1 MSVTRKQKENT
12 RQKLLTIPNNNK
24 RRAKYK
30 HTHAH
35 THTPYNQSITTT
47 TTTRTGDNKR
57 TYNKHTATKTRAQRQ
72 KQRER
77 DQPEN
82 QYKYQFIGSQ
92 QRLFKLNK
100 GAAAAAAA
108 EIRNRSEII
117 QVFLANYTAYKWQ
130 PTWIPLVSTER
141 KEERA
146 SAATASR
153 QTVPECYQEF
163 STIKYGSLPG
173 SHWPILREREAR
185 NSFQTKKYLRIYQ
198 NVACF
203 GPHRHLL
210 IRSVAFPHKS
220 KKSSLNSS
228 KKFRKTSHKMHV
240 LDLDPTGTYR
250 RPRETRET
258 RHKQRQLALDP
269 TGQY

>member
-1 MSVTRKQKENT
+1 MIIKELTTNT
-12 RQKLLTIPNNNK
+12 R
-24 RRAKYK
+24 R
-30 HTHAH
+30 
-35 THTPYNQSITTT
+35 
-47 TTTRTGDNKR
+47 
-57 TYNKHTATKTRAQRQ
+57 QRQ
-72 KQRER
+72 GRRGRSRERER

-130 PTWIPLVSTER
+130 PTWIPLVSTKR
-141 KEERA
+141 KKERA
-146 SAATASR
+146 SAATAATASR

-173 SHWPILREREAR
+173 SHWPILRERERGREREAR

-203 GPHRHLL
+203 GPYRHLL

-220 KKSSLNSS
+220 KESSLNSS
-228 KKFRKTSHKMHV
+228 KKFRKTSHTMHV